1 MWPMT
6 ECEECCKVYAILTVD
21 SRGQIVLP
29 KEIRD
34 RAKIEPNDRLAV
46 IGCEYDGE
54 LCCLVM
60 IKADRLGEAIKDAL
74 RPMLKEFFK

>member
-1 MWPMT
+1 MT
-6 ECEECCKVYAILTVD
+6 ECEKHCKVYAILTVD

-34 RAKIEPNDRLAV
+34 KAKIEPNDRLAV
-46 IGCEYDGE
+46 IGCEHDGE

-60 IKADRLGEAIKDAL
+60 IKADRLREAIKDAL